1 MRKSIIVHLDLDE
14 FFVAVERIKDPSL
27 RNKPVVVGGS
37 PSGRGVVA
45 SASYEARKYGI
56 HSAMA
61 MYQAMKL
68 CPHLIRVSGRFSEY
82 SKYSSSVFSI
92 VGEYSD
98 IVERTSIDEG
108 YIDLTDSVIKLN
120 KTAIALA
127 EEIKQRI
134 DRDIGLSVSLSIGS
148 NKMMAKIASKH
159 AKPNGILQILQS
171 KEKTFLNPMNVGVI
185 PGVGPK
191 TRERLKN
198 LGITSIEELRGL
210 SEKELRSRFGI
221 HGEGLYKRARG
232 IASANLNLKHSRKSI
247 SKERTFNVN
256 MKTPEDLLP
265 TISRVTMRI
274 CELMKEKEILARS
287 VSLKLRFENFETIT
301 RSKTL
306 VKGSRNFSLI
316 KNLVTEM
323 IHSNFVPGRSV
334 RLVGIKVSNFEQENI
349 QTELSFN

>member
-1 MRKSIIVHLDLDE
+1 LQKSVIVHLDIDE
-14 FFVAVERIKDPSL
+14 FYVAVERLKDPSL
-27 RNKPVVVGGS
+27 KHKPVVVGGS
-37 PSGRGVVA
+37 PTGRGVVA

-56 HSAMA
+56 HSAMP
-61 MYQAMKL
+61 MYKAIKL
-68 CPHLIRVSGRFSEY
+68 CPHLIRVSGGFSEY
-82 SKYSSSVFSI
+82 SKYSSSVFGIIS
-92 VGEYSD
+92 EYSD
-98 IVERTSIDEG
+98 YVERTSIDEG
-108 YIDLTDSVIKLN
+108 YIDLTDTILKLN
-120 KTAIALA
+120 KTAIELA

-134 DRDIGLSVSLSIGS
+134 EKDIGLSVSFGIGS

-159 AKPNGILQILQS
+159 AKPNGILQILPN
-171 KEKTFLNPMNVGVI
+171 KEKTFLTPMDVGII

-198 LGITSIEELRGL
+198 IGVTSIEELRGL
-210 SEKELRSRFGI
+210 SEKELRTRFGT

-232 IASANLNLKHSRKSI
+232 IANDKLNSKNSRKSI

-274 CELMKEKEILARS
+274 CEIMKEKETLARS
-287 VSLKLRFENFETIT
+287 VSLKMRFENFETIT

-306 VKGSRNFSLI
+306 TKGSRNFSLI
-316 KNLVTEM
+316 KNLIEEM
-323 IHSNFVPGRSV
+323 IHSNFIPGRSV
-334 RLVGIKVSNFEQENI
+334 RLVGIKVSNFEKENV